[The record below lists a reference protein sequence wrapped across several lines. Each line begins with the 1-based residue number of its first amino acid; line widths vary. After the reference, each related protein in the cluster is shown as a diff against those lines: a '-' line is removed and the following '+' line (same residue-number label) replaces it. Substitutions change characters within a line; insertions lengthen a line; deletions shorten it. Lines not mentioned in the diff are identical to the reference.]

1 MAIIK
6 CPECGHEISE
16 KAPVCP
22 SCGIEIAGHIITCAQ
37 CGTVYFKDMLSCP
50 TCHCKTPVPTST
62 STAFSS
68 PKVSPAIPPKK
79 NNNKKVI
86 IYSFLV
92 ALIVVLGGIFVWYQT
107 QNGKE
112 EEAYTYAM
120 TSDDPAVLQSYLTT
134 YTNAPSEHKDS
145 ISARLE
151 RLQLSDSEWRDAVIS
166 GSKEAIE
173 AYLNAHPGTTH
184 QQEAIHYIDSIDW
197 AKAQRLNTVES
208 YQAYTDAHANGEHI
222 DEATEAL
229 KISQASTVMPQ
240 EKNEIVTLF
249 RHFFQSINSK
259 NEDGLRSTVAV
270 FIESFLGKTD
280 ASPSDVVTFMKK
292 IYKDDITNM
301 NWRLGND
308 FNIEKKEV
316 GDNEYEYN
324 VQFSVSQDISRTDDS
339 KEQHAKYLI
348 KAKVDANHLISSFNM
363 TKILE

>member
-6 CPECGHEISE
+6 CPECGREISD

-22 SCGIEIAGHIITCAQ
+22 ACGIEIAGHIITCPQ
-37 CGTVYFKDMLSCP
+37 CNTIYFKNQAYCP
-50 TCHCKTPVPTST
+50 TCHCKNTM
-62 STAFSS
+62 TAA
-68 PKVSPAIPPKK
+68 PVSPSIQPTTETPKIQPKK
-79 NNNKKVI
+79 NSNKKI
-86 IYSFLV
+86 LYSFLF
-92 ALIVVLGGIFVWYQT
+92 ALVIVLGGIFVWYQA
-107 QNGKE
+107 QSGKE

-120 TSDDPAVLQSYLTT
+120 TSDDPAVLQSYLNT
-134 YTNAPSEHKDS
+134 YAGAPAEHRDS

-151 RLQLSDSEWRDAVIS
+151 KLQLSDAEWRDAVVS

-173 AYLNAHPGTTH
+173 AYIKAYPESVH
-184 QQEAIHYIDSIDW
+184 QQEALHYIDSIDW
-197 AKAQRLNTVES
+197 AKAQRLNTVEA
-208 YQAYTDAHANGEHI
+208 YQAYTEAHANGEHI
-222 DEATEAL
+222 DEANEAL
-229 KISQASTVMPQ
+229 KDTQAKTVMPQ
-240 EKNEIVTLF
+240 EKSAIVTLF

-301 NWRLGND
+301 NWHLGDD

-316 GDNEYEYN
+316 GENEYEYN
-324 VQFSVSQDISRTDDS
+324 VQFSVSQDITRNDDT
-339 KEQHAKYLI
+339 KEKHAKYLI
-348 KAKVDANHLISSFNM
+348 KAKVDSNNLISSFNM